1 MLKNIDNKTKQSQ
14 QKLKIKEK
22 ITMSDEEI
30 LVAYFGGKPQWSG
43 NKLYKI
49 GDMRVEYSGTKLYKV
64 GGARIEYSGNQLYK
78 INGERV
84 QWSGSN
90 VYKIGDKRM

>member
-1 MLKNIDNKTKQSQ
+1 
-14 QKLKIKEK
+14 
-22 ITMSDEEI
+22 MSDEEI

-49 GDMRVEYSGTKLYKV
+49 GDMRVEYSGNK
-64 GGARIEYSGNQLYK
+64 LYK

-84 QWSGSN
+84 EWSGTK
-90 VYKIGDKRM
+90 VCKIGNKRM

>member
-1 MLKNIDNKTKQSQ
+1 MLKKIDNKTKQSQ
-14 QKLKIKEK
+14 QKLKRKEE

-84 QWSGSN
+84 QWSGNN

>member
-1 MLKNIDNKTKQSQ
+1 M
-14 QKLKIKEK
+14 
-22 ITMSDEEI
+22 MSDEEI

-64 GGARIEYSGNQLYK
+64 GGVRIEYSGNKY
-78 INGERV
+78 
-84 QWSGSN
+84 
-90 VYKIGDKRM
+90 